1 MYPGSRLHASTRRD
15 EPLSSDDVTGEIRIP
30 LALYAVDE
38 YRGSVDLVLSRA
50 EGASLLASLVE
61 ALGSRH
67 VPIAAS
73 GPASREV
80 TSHPA

>member
-30 LALYAVDE
+30 LALDAVDE

-61 ALGSRH
+61 ALGSATYLSR
-67 VPIAAS
+67 PQ
-73 GPASREV
+73 GPQVAR
-80 TSHPA
+80 